1 MLKFHKVIKMSINEI
16 FNMYFRTRE
25 NQSNVKPHLE
35 PGSMVSNFIMNCK
48 NLLIEEQKSNT
59 KF

>member
-35 PGSMVSNFIMNCK
+35 PGSMVSNFITNCR
-48 NLLIEEQKSNT
+48 NLLSEE
-59 KF
+59 